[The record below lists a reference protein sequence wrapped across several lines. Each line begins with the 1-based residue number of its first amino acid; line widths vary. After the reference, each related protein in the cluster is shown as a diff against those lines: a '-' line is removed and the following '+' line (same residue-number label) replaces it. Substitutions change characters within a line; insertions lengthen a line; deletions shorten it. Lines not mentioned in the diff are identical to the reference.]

1 MEAKDFRHAKERS
14 YYTISS
20 IFAVLLH
27 ICTLGI
33 FYIITLIM
41 AIPLW
46 ISQQLFKAQIFGHAV
61 KVTEKQ
67 FPKIYKIIQKQKS
80 ELNIKKDIEVF
91 IYNGQGIINA
101 FAIRLFTGRYIIL
114 MSSLVDLMLKRE
126 AYPELEFIIG
136 HELAHHALM
145 HTSVTRNLFLF
156 PTKFIPFLNL
166 AYSRGCEY
174 SADRIGFELTKY
186 NKRSI
191 RGLLSITSGSEALAD
206 SMNIEEFVVQENRVP
221 SFFGFLANIFS
232 THPRM
237 TLRVKELMPLLDSIS
252 ENVVSEKK
260 TIIYDE
266 SRYMPK

>member
-1 MEAKDFRHAKERS
+1 MDVKDFRHAKEKS
-14 YYTISS
+14 YFAISS
-20 IFAVLLH
+20 VFAVLIH

-33 FYIITLIM
+33 FYIIALIM

-46 ISQQLFKAQIFGHAV
+46 ISQQIFKAQVFGHAV

-67 FPKIYKIIQKQKS
+67 FPKIFEIIKKQKS
-80 ELNIKKDIEVF
+80 ELRINKDIEVF

-101 FAIRLFTGRYIIL
+101 FAIRLFTGRYVIL
-114 MSSLVDLMLKRE
+114 MSNLVDLMLKRE

-145 HTSVTRNLFLF
+145 HTSLTRNLFLF

-174 SADRIGFELTKY
+174 SADRVGIELTKHS
-186 NKRSI
+186 KKSI
-191 RGLLSITSGSEALAD
+191 RGLISITLGSEALAD
-206 SMNIEEFVVQENRVP
+206 SMNIEEFVIQEKSVP
-221 SFFGFLANIFS
+221 AFFGFLANIFS

-237 TLRVKELMPLLDSIS
+237 TLRVKELLPLSDTIP
-252 ENVVSEKK
+252 ENIVSEKK
-260 TIIYDE
+260 TVVYDE